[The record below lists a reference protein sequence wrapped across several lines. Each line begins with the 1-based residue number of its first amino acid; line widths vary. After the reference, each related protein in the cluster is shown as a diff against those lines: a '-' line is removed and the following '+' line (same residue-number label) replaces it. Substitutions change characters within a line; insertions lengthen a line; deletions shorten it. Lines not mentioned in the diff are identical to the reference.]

1 MPLSRRSEGTYQ
13 ETSLQASRQGTF
25 VHSRLGSL
33 RQLWNDPGLKSGA
46 SVRELIST

>member
-1 MPLSRRSEGTYQ
+1 MPLSRHSVGTYQ